1 MSPLLLIG
9 ASGLAREA
17 LAIVRAAG
25 THDVVGFLDD
35 DPSKW
40 GRQFEGVVVNG
51 GIDDA
56 PQYPGSQLLLC
67 AGKGPARAAMSKRLA
82 GFGRSDEDY
91 ATVVHPSV
99 SIPPTCSVG
108 AGSIVLAGS
117 VLTTNVEIGR
127 HVVIMPNV
135 SITHDDLI
143 ESFVTLCAGVALG
156 GNAWIGEGAYLGM
169 NSSVREGVRVG
180 KNAVLGMG
188 AVLTSDLPGGETWAG
203 VPARQLVVTRS

>member
-1 MSPLLLIG
+1 MSDLLLIG

-25 THDVVGFLDD
+25 KHDVIGFLDD

-40 GRQFEGVVVNG
+40 GRQFDGVLVRG

-56 PQYPGSQLLLC
+56 PEYPESRLLLC

-82 GFGRSDEDY
+82 ALGRTDDDY
-91 ATVVHPSV
+91 ETVVHPSV
-99 SIPPTCSVG
+99 SAPPTCSIG
-108 AGSIVLAGS
+108 AGSILLAGS
-117 VLTTNVEIGR
+117 VLTTNVEVGR

-156 GNAWIGEGAYLGM
+156 GNTWIGEGAYLGM
-169 NSSVREGVRVG
+169 NASVREGVRVG

-203 VPARQLVVTRS
+203 VPAGRLAVSGS

>member
-1 MSPLLLIG
+1 MSDLLLLG

-17 LAIVRAAG
+17 LAILRETG

-40 GRQFEGVVVNG
+40 GRQFDGVVVSG

-56 PQYPGSQLLLC
+56 PRYPGCQLLLC
-67 AGKGPARAAMSKRLA
+67 AGGGPARAAMAKRLA

-91 ATVVHPSV
+91 VTVVHPSV
-99 SIPPTCSVG
+99 SFPPTCSVG
-108 AGSIVLAGS
+108 AGGIVLAGS

-156 GNAWIGEGAYLGM
+156 GNTWIGEGAYLGM
-169 NSSVREGVRVG
+169 NSSVREGLRVG

-188 AVLTSDLPGGETWAG
+188 AVLTSDLPAGELWAG
-203 VPARQLVVTRS
+203 VPARQLTVTRS

>member
-1 MSPLLLIG
+1 MSDLLLLG

-17 LAIVRAAG
+17 LAILRAAG

-40 GRQFEGVVVNG
+40 GRQFDGVVVRG

-56 PQYPGSQLLLC
+56 PRYPGTQLLLC
-67 AGKGPARAAMSKRLA
+67 AGKGPARAAMAKRLA

-91 ATVVHPSV
+91 VTVVHPSV
-99 SIPPTCSVG
+99 SFPPTCSVG
-108 AGSIVLAGS
+108 AGGIVLAGS

-156 GNAWIGEGAYLGM
+156 GNTWIGEGAYLGM
-169 NSSVREGVRVG
+169 NSSVREGLRVG

-188 AVLTSDLPGGETWAG
+188 AVLTSDLPAGEMWAG
-203 VPARQLVVTRS
+203 VPARQLAETRS